1 MSSRELLASSVAA
14 ASLVGA
20 SLLGAG
26 CDGAMMM
33 MMGDD
38 DAGVGTDAAIPPGV
52 DGGPL
57 PDGFVSP
64 DAPLPDTTNA
74 VIEIHALDLWAQPL
88 PTGTT
93 LTVTRDGASVPT
105 SGWPVVSFPVVDA
118 GTYEVRVSLAAHDDL
133 DFAITYDGSTDLDAT
148 TVRRGAGSELAGL
161 SVAHDVRTTAGRSL
175 PVHAYF
181 TGLRHRW
188 FSAQG
193 RPARRG
199 NHVELFTSGEAAWAQ
214 VADDL
219 LMATDRVHAATWWW
233 DSTFELVRDEGT
245 HVTSTMADRQANTIL
260 GVLDDI
266 FPDKRVLVG
275 QFVDQDGSL
284 SWLSS
289 DSAVRARGAAS
300 GDGFEFMGQ
309 ANETSGMFTFEVAPF
324 SFVDRVRGTSADIAS
339 RTFDAEPEI
348 PSTVEARF
356 VDLTEWPISLDV
368 DHASYHQKFMVIDGT
383 VAFIGGMNLR
393 PVDWDTDAHLVF
405 EPRRMALDA
414 TTADRMEVEAHE
426 AMPDSGPRKDYM
438 TRIEGPIAQDAEEI
452 FHARWSYQMDVGAE
466 YSANASD
473 YEIVRD
479 QPSFADGVQA
489 QVTATLPA
497 PFHENAIAET
507 WLNAI
512 QNAEHYIFIEDQYF
526 RMPMFLEAI
535 TDRMTAMPA
544 LELVVITK
552 PINEFT
558 DPGCEWTY
566 RTTEELATRFPTR
579 FHSFQLRSF
588 DTEEVFG
595 FQETEAR
602 FVDMDVH
609 SKLLIVDDVFLSVG
623 SCNKNNRGVVYEGEL
638 NVAVYDAA
646 WVRAER
652 RRVLSLI
659 LPEGVTPSDD
669 SATWI
674 DQLASAAAW
683 NQRVFDEWD
692 ATGGDLDLDGDPLP
706 MSYQPEGF
714 LYPLAFDVPDEC
726 LIEGV
731 GPDMS

>member
-1 MSSRELLASSVAA
+1 
-14 ASLVGA
+14 
-20 SLLGAG
+20 
-26 CDGAMMM
+26 MM
-33 MMGDD
+33 MMGDE
-38 DAGVGTDAAIPPGV
+38 DAGMGGADAPIPPGV

-57 PDGFVSP
+57 PDAFVPP
-64 DAPLPDTTNA
+64 DAPLPPSTNA

-88 PTGTT
+88 PAGTT
-93 LTVTRDGASVPT
+93 LTVTRDGSRVAT
-105 SGWPVVSFPVVDA
+105 SGWPVVSFPVVEA
-118 GTYEVRVSLAAHDDL
+118 ATYEVRVSLDAHEDL

-148 TVRRGAGSELAGL
+148 TVRRGAGTDLAGL
-161 SVAHDVRTTAGRSL
+161 SVAHDVRTAAGRAL
-175 PVHAYF
+175 PVHAFF

-199 NHVELFTSGEAAWAQ
+199 NHVRLMTSGEEAWGA
-214 VADDL
+214 VAEDL

-233 DSTFELVRDEGT
+233 DSTFELVRDEST

-260 GVLDDI
+260 GILDDV

-289 DSAVRARGAAS
+289 DSSVRARGAAS

-309 ANETSGMFTFEVAPF
+309 ANETSGMYTFEVAPF
-324 SFVDRVRGTSADIAS
+324 TFVDRVRDGWMDAAGRTFVAEDPIAS
-339 RTFDAEPEI
+339 TV
-348 PSTVEARF
+348 PSRP
-356 VDLTEWPISLDV
+356 VDLTAWPVSLDI

-393 PVDWDTDAHLVF
+393 PVDWDTDQHLVF
-405 EPRRMALDA
+405 EPRRMGLDA
-414 TTADRMEVEAHE
+414 TTAERMAVAAHDE
-426 AMPDSGPRKDYM
+426 MPETGPRKDYT
-438 TRIEGPIAQDAEEI
+438 TRIEGPIAQDAEDI
-452 FHARWSYQMDVGAE
+452 FHERWAHQIDVGAE
-466 YSANASD
+466 YSENASD
-473 YEIVRD
+473 YDVVRD
-479 QPSFADGVQA
+479 QPTFADGVQA
-489 QVTATLPA
+489 QVTATLPE
-497 PFHENAIAET
+497 PFRENAIAET

-512 QNAEHYIFIEDQYF
+512 ENAEHFVFIEDQYF
-526 RMPMFLEAI
+526 RMPMFTEAI
-535 TDRMTAMPA
+535 IARMTAVPS

-566 RTTEELATRFPTR
+566 RTTQELGALFPTR
-579 FHSFQLRSF
+579 FHTFQLRSF
-588 DTEEVFG
+588 DTEIVLG
-595 FQETEAR
+595 FQETESR

-609 SKLLIVDDVFLSVG
+609 SKILIVDDVFLSVG

-638 NVAVYDAA
+638 NVAVYDAT
-646 WVRAER
+646 WVREAR

-659 LPEGVTPSDD
+659 LPDGIAPSDD
-669 SATWI
+669 ARTWVT
-674 DQLASAAAW
+674 QLETAAAW
-683 NQRVFDEWD
+683 NQRVWEEWD
-692 ATGGDLDLDGDPLP
+692 ATGGDLDLDDDPLP